1 MNLTASSI
9 SKFTEYLWLCY
20 ALFSDVSFQ
29 GIRMSFFKTIQRK
42 KYQ

>member
-1 MNLTASSI
+1 MNFTGSGI

-20 ALFSDVSFQ
+20 ALFSNVSLQ
-29 GIRMSFFKTIQRK
+29 GIRTSFFKGNLME